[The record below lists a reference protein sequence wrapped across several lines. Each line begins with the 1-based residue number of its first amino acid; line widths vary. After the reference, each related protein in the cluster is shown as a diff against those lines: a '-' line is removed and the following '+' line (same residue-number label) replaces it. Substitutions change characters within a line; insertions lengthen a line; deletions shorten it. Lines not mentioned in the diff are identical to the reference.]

1 MQIRKVNGD
10 KHGPDPFKM
19 AFRIYDLPGDGIHT
33 GGSALH
39 KVSQG
44 HMGGGREQSRLP
56 PLVFLRFDTGQILRR
71 KIAAM
76 IVRVGPCLIPCGI
89 DQLSISVD
97 IDNAE
102 QIRAAAE
109 AGQENIFQQLCIAA
123 LFRRRG
129 ILAAVF

>member
-19 AFRIYDLPGDGIHT
+19 AFRIYDLPGDGIHA

-56 PLVFLRFDTGQILRR
+56 PLVFLLFDTGQILCR
-71 KIAAM
+71 KAAAM
-76 IVRVGPCLIPCGI
+76 IVRVGPGLIPCGI
-89 DQLSISVD
+89 DQLPVAVD

-102 QIRAAAE
+102 QIGTAAE
-109 AGQENIFQQLCIAA
+109 TGQKNIFQQLCIAA

-129 ILAAVF
+129 VLTAVF